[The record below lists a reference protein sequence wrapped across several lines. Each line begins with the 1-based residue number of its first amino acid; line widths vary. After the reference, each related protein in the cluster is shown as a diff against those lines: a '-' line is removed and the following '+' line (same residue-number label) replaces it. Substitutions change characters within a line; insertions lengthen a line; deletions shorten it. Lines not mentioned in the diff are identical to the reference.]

1 MKILIFGATGMLGN
15 AVLRVFD
22 DSDDHEAFGTVR
34 GIATAALLP
43 PHLQD
48 RLVAGIDVLDH
59 DDCIRAMDRVRP
71 DVVINCIGLV
81 KQLANANDP
90 LDALPI
96 NAMLPHR
103 LARLSA
109 AMNAR
114 FIHMSTDCVFSGR
127 DGLYRE
133 SDFAD
138 ADDLYGRSKYLGEVD
153 YPNAITLR
161 TSIIGHELGGG
172 ARSLVGRFLAQDGS
186 VQGYSK
192 AIFSGLPTVELA
204 RVIKDYVLP
213 RPEMNGLWH
222 VSAEP
227 IDKLELL
234 RLVAKAYGKQ
244 IEIRPDD
251 SVRIDRSLNSD
262 RFRAETGFEPLPWPE
277 LVRSMCNF
285 G

>member
-1 MKILIFGATGMLGN
+1 
-15 AVLRVFD
+15 
-22 DSDDHEAFGTVR
+22 
-34 GIATAALLP
+34 
-43 PHLQD
+43 
-48 RLVAGIDVLDH
+48 
-59 DDCIRAMDRVRP
+59 
-71 DVVINCIGLV
+71 
-81 KQLANANDP
+81 
-90 LDALPI
+90 
-96 NAMLPHR
+96 
-103 LARLSA
+103 
-109 AMNAR
+109 MNAR

-172 ARSLVGRFLAQDGS
+172 ARSLVGWFLAQDGS